1 MFWGRIIADLF
12 GSVAGLLGVLAVG
25 AGRGARGAAH
35 VAMLARRFCVPIA
48 SPCRRLPLLRVQ
60 ARLLSTRNPY
70 SVLGISPGASE
81 KEIKEAYKK
90 LAMRHH
96 PDRNPGDREGAERR
110 FKEVSEAYARLS
122 GGGGSSQQQQQS
134 DGGFPG
140 GGFPGGGGGFRQ
152 EDADRLFRELFRQ
165 AGARPGGGFPGGG
178 GGFGGFT
185 SMQQEVFQGSDGRMR
200 VRITRVGPD
209 GTRTVE
215 ETELRAGAFPFGFGA
230 GGFGGFPGGFAGT
243 GREGSPGGGGAGV
256 GGSGGGGSGGGGAGG
271 GGRITKEQHEEIARA
286 RAAAQ
291 MQAEAM
297 LKGLARQAAR
307 TLASA
312 AVDAIKQ
319 ATRRRLEDALDRLRS
334 LAGMGSSSSS
344 RIRTGKPK
352 WPGGDGRGR

>member
-1 MFWGRIIADLF
+1 
-12 GSVAGLLGVLAVG
+12 
-25 AGRGARGAAH
+25 
-35 VAMLARRFCVPIA
+35 MLSSIRKASGFTRRLCVPIA
-48 SPCRRLPLLRVQ
+48 GPCRRLRLLRVH
-60 ARLLSTRNPY
+60 ARLLSTRDPY
-70 SVLGISPGASE
+70 GVLGISPGASE

-110 FKEVSEAYARLS
+110 FKEISEAYARLS

-134 DGGFPG
+134 GGGFPG
-140 GGFPGGGGGFRQ
+140 GGFQGGFRGGFPGGFSQ
-152 EDADRLFRELFRQ
+152 EDADRLFSELFRQ

-178 GGFGGFT
+178 GGLGGFT

-215 ETELRAGAFPFGFGA
+215 ETELRAGASPFGFGA
-230 GGFGGFPGGFAGT
+230 GSFGGFPKGFPGT
-243 GREGSPGGGGAGV
+243 GREGSPSSGGAGGDGFGG

-271 GGRITKEQHEEIARA
+271 GGRMTKEQHEEIAR
-286 RAAAQ
+286 AQ

-319 ATRRRLEDALDRLRS
+319 ATRRRLDDALDRLRS

-344 RIRTGKPK
+344 RTRNGKPATPRK

>member
-1 MFWGRIIADLF
+1 M
-12 GSVAGLLGVLAVG
+12 G

-110 FKEVSEAYARLS
+110 FKEISEAYARLS

-178 GGFGGFT
+178 GGLGGFT

-215 ETELRAGAFPFGFGA
+215 ETELRAGASPFGFGA
-230 GGFGGFPGGFAGT
+230 GGFGGFPGGFPGT
-243 GREGSPGGGGAGV
+243 GREGSPSGGGA
-256 GGSGGGGSGGGGAGG
+256 GGGGSGGGGAGG

>member
-1 MFWGRIIADLF
+1 
-12 GSVAGLLGVLAVG
+12 
-25 AGRGARGAAH
+25 
-35 VAMLARRFCVPIA
+35 MLSSIRKASGFTRRLCVPIA
-48 SPCRRLPLLRVQ
+48 GPCRRLRLLRVH
-60 ARLLSTRNPY
+60 ARLLSTRDPHG
-70 SVLGISPGASE
+70 VLGISPGASE

-110 FKEVSEAYARLS
+110 FKEISEAYARLS

-134 DGGFPG
+134 S
-140 GGFPGGGGGFRQ
+140 GGFRGGFSQ
-152 EDADRLFRELFRQ
+152 EDADRLFSELFRQ

-178 GGFGGFT
+178 GGLGGFT

-215 ETELRAGAFPFGFGA
+215 ETELRAGASPFGFGA
-230 GGFGGFPGGFAGT
+230 GSFGGFPNGFPGT
-243 GREGSPGGGGAGV
+243 GREGSPSSGGA
-256 GGSGGGGSGGGGAGG
+256 GGGGSGGGGAGG
-271 GGRITKEQHEEIARA
+271 GGAGGGGRISKEQLEEIPR
-286 RAAAQ
+286 AQ

-319 ATRRRLEDALDRLRS
+319 ATRRRLDDALDRLRS

-344 RIRTGKPK
+344 RTRNGKPATPRK